1 MSFQVKVKTEGR
13 IYQYDAIARDAVDVC
28 DAAYDYFGVC
38 AVTVTAVG
46 AA

>member
-1 MSFQVKVKTEGR
+1 MSFKVQVKTEGR
-13 IYQYDAIARDAVDVC
+13 IYHYDAIARYAVDVC
-28 DAAYDYFGVC
+28 DAAYDHFGVC